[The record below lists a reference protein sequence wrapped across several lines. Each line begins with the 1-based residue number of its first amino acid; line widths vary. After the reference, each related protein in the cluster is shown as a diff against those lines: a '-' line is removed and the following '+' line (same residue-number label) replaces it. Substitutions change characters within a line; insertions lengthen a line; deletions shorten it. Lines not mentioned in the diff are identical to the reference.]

1 VLYGLHQAPQAWY
14 TKLDAVLIALGF
26 HRSESE
32 HVVYMRGGGQ
42 WHQHW
47 LIVSVYVDDLVI
59 RGADHTELRQFKKEM
74 QNTFQMADLGL
85 LNYYLGLEV
94 SHKDNG
100 VIVSQKRHAL
110 KILAAVGMEGCNPR
124 HYPMENR
131 LNLSRSSTAPLVGS
145 TEYRRMVGAL
155 RYLVNTRPDL
165 AYVVGYISRFME
177 MPTNAHLMTV
187 ERVLKYIAGT
197 NNLGCHFVRKGK
209 TCELVGYSDS
219 NIAGDVDTRQS
230 TTRVLFFLGDCLI
243 SWQSQKH
250 RMVVLSSCETEYVMA
265 TTAVC

>member
-1 VLYGLHQAPQAWY
+1 
-14 TKLDAVLIALGF
+14 
-26 HRSESE
+26 
-32 HVVYMRGGGQ
+32 
-42 WHQHW
+42 
-47 LIVSVYVDDLVI
+47 VYVDDLVI
-59 RGADHTELRQFKKEM
+59 RGADHIELRQFKKEM

-94 SHKDNG
+94 SQKDNG

-110 KILAAVGMEGCNPR
+110 KILAAVCMEGCNPS
-124 HYPMENR
+124 HNPMENR

-145 TEYRRMVGAL
+145 IEYRRIVGAL
-155 RYLVNTRPDL
+155 RYLVNTGPDL

-177 MPTNAHLMTV
+177 MPTNEHLTSV
-187 ERVLKYIAGT
+187 ERVLRYIAGT
-197 NNLGCHFVRKGK
+197 NDLGCHFGRNGK

-230 TTRVLFFLGDCLI
+230 TTRLLFFLGDCFI

-250 RMVVLSSCETEYVMA
+250 RMVVLSSYETEYVMA
-265 TTAVC
+265 TTVVC